1 MRSSQCQETTS
12 RKDTCLSASP
22 HHPPLSRSTST
33 NRQQKHHDATCRCSL
48 AAADQRR
55 ARIGFCRERTR
66 RRRRRSRASSAKESG
81 DDAEGS
87 GAHGFLLVSLF
98 LASSFSVS
106 FFFSAFFFP
115 LRRDAGRAPP
125 PRPARAPGPQLGL
138 RARVP
143 ADGAAV
149 DPSPSPR
156 RSSACRLGG
165 ASGGGRRRRPFP
177 GGAPG
182 LAGGDHE
189 RVDYRPGAPA
199 GGPRRRERRR
209 RHRGGRGGGGSSGS
223 GGCGEEVACGSSK
236 TDLDSS
242 SPSSFPSPPRHARH
256 HHHGRPRGVR
266 LGPLLLGNAA
276 RRRRPRRLPL

>member
-12 RKDTCLSASP
+12 RKDTCHSASP
-22 HHPPLSRSTST
+22 HPPPLSRSTST

-55 ARIGFCRERTR
+55 ARIGFCRERAR

-98 LASSFSVS
+98 LASSFSAS

-125 PRPARAPGPQLGL
+125 PRPARAPGPKLGL

-143 ADGAAV
+143 ADGPWISIV
-149 DPSPSPR
+149 LLKPSICNSLFLR
-156 RSSACRLGG
+156 ARSSLGCQVLLVVLRCLDLVGSDMQEKHVLGKCSRG
-165 ASGGGRRRRPFP
+165 ASIIIQCSVGG
-177 GGAPG
+177 
-182 LAGGDHE
+182 
-189 RVDYRPGAPA
+189 
-199 GGPRRRERRR
+199 
-209 RHRGGRGGGGSSGS
+209 
-223 GGCGEEVACGSSK
+223 
-236 TDLDSS
+236 
-242 SPSSFPSPPRHARH
+242 
-256 HHHGRPRGVR
+256 
-266 LGPLLLGNAA
+266 
-276 RRRRPRRLPL
+276 